1 MTIEHLM
8 AFRPHEIVLHSLPI
22 DLILRNSLFYPNC
35 GLDGEIIRSCN
46 QQFTELGICS
56 FIYCD
61 SRINQEQLIDNLDT
75 FSHYKVLATKDF
87 NPFHFPSIEEP
98 AGFDPPYEP
107 YGRWTVYEKDP
118 HNYIEGGPERFS
130 LLFFGGQHMF
140 MENIY
145 ALYRDNHIPLK
156 AFVGGVELNNH
167 NSPSAQIIFS
177 YPSPEFVFFK
187 GANQDEEFMDDAYS
201 YEGEAD
207 IHPNGNGNVTI
218 WRLNNLIEQ

>member
-8 AFRPHEIVLHSLPI
+8 AFRPHEILLHSLPI

-61 SRINQEQLIDNLDT
+61 PRINQEQLIDNLDT
-75 FSHYKVLATKDF
+75 FSHYKVLATKEF
-87 NPFHFPSIEEP
+87 SHFELHLP
-98 AGFDPPYEP
+98 AG
-107 YGRWTVYEKDP
+107 TKD
-118 HNYIEGGPERFS
+118 
-130 LLFFGGQHMF
+130 MF

-156 AFVGGVELNNH
+156 AFVGGVELNHH